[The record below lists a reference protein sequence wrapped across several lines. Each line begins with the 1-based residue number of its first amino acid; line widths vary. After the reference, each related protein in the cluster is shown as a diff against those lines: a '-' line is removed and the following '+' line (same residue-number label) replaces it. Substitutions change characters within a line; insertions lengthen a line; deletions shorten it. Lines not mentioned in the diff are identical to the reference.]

1 MPRTIAALTALGM
14 GAGIMYLADP
24 RLGRRRRARAVDAG
38 RHLSHVVR
46 DAATTAAIDVE
57 HRVTGAASR
66 ALESVAPAPPPSDD
80 VLAARVRA
88 RLGRLVSHPGAI
100 DVTASEGLIVLSGPV
115 FDSEIGR
122 LIDGVRAVPGVVRVE
137 NKLEPHARAGTVP
150 GLQGRGPAQLQ
161 RRPIRWTP
169 AARALTGAIGLLFV
183 AFAVRRAAL

>member
-1 MPRTIAALTALGM
+1 
-14 GAGIMYLADP
+14 
-24 RLGRRRRARAVDAG
+24 
-38 RHLSHVVR
+38 VVR